1 MTTLLQ
7 RQLARFMKFFSK
19 IRVSA
24 FLIPFLLLVT
34 PGKTVAQDSLLQQQ
48 SPSISGDDYSL
59 ETPRRSAS
67 RHLYYLHSDTYEPE
81 LAAQTLSGK
90 ATLEEKIELATM
102 LRDVWDAKG
111 DYVEIESLPDI
122 PNYKDSLTGE
132 SRVFIFPEKY
142 PGISLVRSKEDGL
155 WRYSP
160 SSVARIPD
168 LYHEAIP
175 AGPGLIRS
183 LVPAIGN
190 RQVLGV
196 AIWKWV
202 GILLILGL
210 SYLIYRG
217 FNWVLGIIF
226 KKVLPRI
233 TPKSYL
239 DPELIPPVARPL
251 SVVLVLMLFRSYFMP
266 MLLLPIGVTDPLR
279 RILAILMSV
288 FGVLVF
294 YRLVDVFASIFRN
307 LASKTETTMDDQL
320 IPLLARAVKLVVV
333 VFGLLFILDNLDVD
347 VTALLAGVSI
357 GGLAIA
363 LAAQDTV
370 KNFIGS
376 ISIFVDRPFMVGNF
390 INAGDITGTV
400 VEVGVRTTK
409 IRALDG
415 ATVTVPNGDLASRVI
430 TNHSVRDYRRYS
442 TSITV
447 TYSTLPDQMEEFV
460 EGIRKIV
467 NDYPKVREGSVT
479 IQFHEMNSSS
489 LDIFYA
495 AIFNVTDHG
504 EWLACRQDIFIQVM
518 RLAAEMSIDFA
529 FPSTSVYIESMPPK
543 IEG

>member
-1 MTTLLQ
+1 
-7 RQLARFMKFFSK
+7 MKIFLK
-19 IRVSA
+19 IRVSVYL
-24 FLIPFLLLVT
+24 FPFLLILTPLVT
-34 PGKTVAQDSLLQQQ
+34 RAQDSLLQQQ
-48 SPSISGDDYSL
+48 APSISGDEYSL
-59 ETPRRSAS
+59 ETPRRAAS
-67 RHLYYLHSDTYEPE
+67 RHLYYLHPDTYEPE
-81 LAAQTLSGK
+81 LAAQTLSGN
-90 ATLEEKIELATM
+90 ASLEEKIELATM

-111 DYVEIESLPDI
+111 DYVEIESLPDT
-122 PNYKDSLTGE
+122 PDFKDSLTGE
-132 SRVFIFPEKY
+132 SRVFIFPGKY
-142 PGISLVRSKEDGL
+142 PGISLVRSEEDGL

-160 SSVARIPD
+160 SSVTRIPD

-175 AGPGLIRS
+175 AGSGIIRS

-190 RQVLGV
+190 RRVLGM
-196 AIWKWV
+196 ATWKWV
-202 GILLILGL
+202 GFILILGL

-239 DPELIPPVARPL
+239 DPALIPPVAKPL
-251 SVVLVLMLFRSYFMP
+251 SVVIVLMLFRSYFMP

-279 RILAILMSV
+279 RILAILMSI

-294 YRLVDVFASIFRN
+294 YRLVDVFASVFRG

-320 IPLLARAVKLVVV
+320 IPLLARAVKLVVI

-376 ISIFVDRPFMVGNF
+376 ISIFVDRPFMVGDF
-390 INAGDITGTV
+390 INAGEITGTV
-400 VEVGVRTTK
+400 IEVGVRTTK

-415 ATVTVPNGDLASRVI
+415 ASVTVPNGDLSSRVI

-447 TYSTLPDQMEEFV
+447 TYSTLPDQMEQFV
-460 EGIRKIV
+460 DGIRKIV
-467 NDYPKVREGSVT
+467 NDYPKVREDSVT
-479 IQFHEMNSSS
+479 VHFHEMNSSS

-495 AIFNVTDHG
+495 AIFNVTAHG
-504 EWLACRQDIFIQVM
+504 ELLACRQDIFIQIM
-518 RLAAEMSIDFA
+518 KLAADMNIDFA
-529 FPSTSVYIESMPPK
+529 FPSTSLYIESMPPQ

>member
-1 MTTLLQ
+1 
-7 RQLARFMKFFSK
+7 MKIFSQ
-19 IRVSA
+19 IRISA
-24 FLIPFLLLVT
+24 YLIPFLLLFA
-34 PGKTVAQDSLLQQQ
+34 PLSSIAQDSLLQQP
-48 SPSISGDDYSL
+48 SPSLSGDEYSL
-59 ETPRRSAS
+59 ETPRRAAS
-67 RHLYYLHSDTYEPE
+67 RHLYYLHPDTYEPE
-81 LAAQTLSGK
+81 LAAQTLSGD
-90 ATLEEKIELATM
+90 APLEEKIELATM

-111 DYVEIESLPDI
+111 DYVEIESLPDT

-132 SRVFIFPEKY
+132 SRVFIFPGKY
-142 PGISLVRSKEDGL
+142 PGISLVRSKDGL

-160 SSVARIPD
+160 STVTRIPD
-168 LYHEAIP
+168 LYDEAIP
-175 AGPGLIRS
+175 AGSGIIRS

-202 GILLILGL
+202 GIILILGL

-217 FNWVLGIIF
+217 FNWVLGIVF

-233 TPKSYL
+233 TPQSYL
-239 DPELIPPVARPL
+239 DPTLIPPVAKPL

-266 MLLLPIGVTDPLR
+266 ILLLPIGVTDPLR
-279 RILAILMSV
+279 RVLAILMSV

-294 YRLVDVFASIFRN
+294 YRLVDVFASVFRT

-320 IPLLARAVKLVVV
+320 IPLLARAVKLVVI

-376 ISIFVDRPFMVGNF
+376 ISIFVDRPFTVGDF

-400 VEVGVRTTK
+400 MEVGVRTTR
-409 IRALDG
+409 IRASDG
-415 ATVTVPNGDLASRVI
+415 ASVTVPNGDLSSRVI
-430 TNHSVRDYRRYS
+430 TNHSVRDYRRYM

-447 TYSTLPDQMEEFV
+447 TYSTLPEQMEQFV
-460 EGIRKIV
+460 DGIRKIV

-479 IQFHEMNSSS
+479 IQFHEMSGSS

-504 EWLACRQDIFIQVM
+504 EWLACRQDIFIQIM
-518 RLAAEMSIDFA
+518 KLAADMNIDFA
-529 FPSTSVYIESMPPK
+529 FPSTSVYIESMPGQ
-543 IEG
+543 IES

>member
-7 RQLARFMKFFSK
+7 RQLARFMKIFLK
-19 IRVSA
+19 IRFSA
-24 FLIPFLLLVT
+24 CLIPFFLLVA
-34 PGKTVAQDSLLQQQ
+34 PLISVAQDSLIQQLP
-48 SPSISGDDYSL
+48 PSVSEDEYSL
-59 ETPRRSAS
+59 ETPRRAVS
-67 RHLYYLHSDTYEPE
+67 RHLYYLHPDTYKPE
-81 LAAQTLSGK
+81 LAAQTIPGNAS
-90 ATLEEKIELATM
+90 LEEKIELATM

-111 DYVEIESLPDI
+111 DYVEVEGLPDT

-132 SRVFIFPEKY
+132 SRVFIFPGKY
-142 PGISLVRSKEDGL
+142 PGISLVRSEDGT
-155 WRYSP
+155 WQYSP

-175 AGPGLIRS
+175 AGAGIIRS

-190 RQVLGV
+190 RQMLGV

-202 GILLILGL
+202 GILLIVGL
-210 SYLIYRG
+210 CYLIYRG

-226 KKVLPRI
+226 KKVLPKV

-239 DPELIPPVARPL
+239 DPALIPPVARPL
-251 SVVLVLMLFRSYFMP
+251 SVVLVLLLFRSYFMP
-266 MLLLPIGVTDPLR
+266 MLLLPIGVSDPLGR
-279 RILAILMSV
+279 MLAILMSV

-294 YRLVDVFASIFRN
+294 YRLVDVFASVFMS
-307 LASKTETTMDDQL
+307 LASKTDTTMDDQL
-320 IPLLARAVKLVVV
+320 IPLLARVVKLVVI

-376 ISIFVDRPFMVGNF
+376 ISIFVDRPFMVGDF

-415 ATVTVPNGDLASRVI
+415 ATVTVPNGDLSSRVI

-447 TYSTLPDQMEEFV
+447 TYSTLPEQMEQFV

-479 IQFHEMNSSS
+479 IQFHEMSNSS

-504 EWLACRQDIFIQVM
+504 EWLACRQDIFIQIL
-518 RLAAEMSIDFA
+518 RLAADMKVEFA
-529 FPSTSVYIESMPPK
+529 FPSTSVYIESMPGQ